1 MARAIWKDTILA
13 ESDAIQLVE
22 GNVYFPPGSV
32 KREYFTESQTQ
43 STCPWKGQ
51 ARYYHINVNDEKN
64 PDAAWTYPEPK
75 KAASHIK
82 GHFAFWKGVKV
93 EK

>member
-13 ESDAIQLVE
+13 ESDSIQLVE
-22 GNVYFPPGSV
+22 GNVYFPPDSV
-32 KREYFTESQTQ
+32 KREYFTESRTQ
-43 STCPWKGQ
+43 STCPRKGQ
-51 ARYYHINVNDEKN
+51 AHYYHINVSGEKN
-64 PDAAWTYPEPK
+64 PDAAWTYPEPRE
-75 KAASHIK
+75 AASHIK